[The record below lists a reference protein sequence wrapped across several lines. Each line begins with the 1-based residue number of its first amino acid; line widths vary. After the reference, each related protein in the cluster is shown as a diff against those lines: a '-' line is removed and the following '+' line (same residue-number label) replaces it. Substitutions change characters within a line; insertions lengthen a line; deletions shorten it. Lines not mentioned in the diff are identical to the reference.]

1 MNQDERDFY
10 EKIHN
15 KFWGNYGDSGEIAL
29 VSFPRLLKC
38 KTLIEK
44 VNPRNMLNLGFESV
58 NVARFLTSELIELN
72 PEDYILVDIDRMSV
86 IKAKDA
92 GFKSI
97 SLDVSREIL
106 PFSNNHFD
114 LVYMGELIEHLLNPD
129 FSIREI
135 YRVTKSGGKI
145 IITTPNLASW
155 YNRILLLAGMTPINI
170 EVSTEE
176 VVGRKFKFLG
186 NGSPPVGH
194 IRVFTKRAMVEFLQ
208 KKGIHHFS
216 ITGYERGDVKF
227 DRLFSKFPSTAS
239 GIIVEITKV

>member
-1 MNQDERDFY
+1 MKQEEQKFY
-10 EKIHN
+10 ENIHE
-15 KFWGNYGDSGEIAL
+15 KFWGNYSDSEEIAL
-29 VSFPRLLKC
+29 ASFPRLLKC

-44 VNPRNMLNLGFESV
+44 VNPRSILNLGFESLA
-58 NVARFLTSELIELN
+58 VARFLTSEIDLN
-72 PEDYILVDIDRMSV
+72 PEDYTLVDIDRMSV
-86 IKAKDA
+86 TKARDA
-92 GFKSI
+92 GFESI
-97 SLDVSREIL
+97 SLDLSNEIL
-106 PFSNNHFD
+106 PFSDNHFD

-155 YNRILLLAGMTPINI
+155 YNRILLLAGLAPINI

-186 NGSPPVGH
+186 NGSSVVGH
-194 IRVFTKRAMVEFLQ
+194 IRIFTKGAMVEFLQ
-208 KKGIHHFS
+208 KKGIHHFH
-216 ITGYERGDVKF
+216 IIGYERGDVKF
-227 DRLFSKFPSTAS
+227 DRLFSKLPSIAS

>member
-1 MNQDERDFY
+1 MKQEEQKFY
-10 EKIHN
+10 ENIHE
-15 KFWGNYGDSGEIAL
+15 KFWGNYGNSDEIAL
-29 VSFPRLLKC
+29 VSLPRLLKC

-44 VNPRNMLNLGFESV
+44 VKPRKMLNLGFESV
-58 NVARFLTSELIELN
+58 EVARFLTSEIELH
-72 PEDYILVDIDRMSV
+72 PENYILVDIDRMSV
-86 IKAKDA
+86 TKAKDA

-97 SLDVSREIL
+97 SLDLSHEIL
-106 PFSNNHFD
+106 PFSDNHFD

-155 YNRILLLAGMTPINI
+155 YNRILLLAGMAPINI

-194 IRVFTKRAMVEFLQ
+194 IRLFTERAMVEFLQ
-208 KKGIHHFS
+208 KKGIYHFH
-216 ITGYERGDVKF
+216 IIGYERGDVKF
-227 DRLFSKFPSTAS
+227 DRLFSKFPSIAS